1 MTVIRRMVPN
11 RLAALVRKPG
21 GKPIAQAIADA
32 ETNLD
37 EIRDACIEALD
48 LILEQMSEVAPK
60 LRDGDDH
67 EALHEL
73 YRLSNEVVGIAGVF
87 NLGDVG
93 RAAYSLCDLLDRF
106 DTKGEVS
113 APALLV
119 HMDSLRLLRLGLPD
133 GEVDRIL
140 DGLQAVTAKH

>member
-32 ETNLD
+32 EINLE

-48 LILEQMSEVAPK
+48 LILEQMSDVAPK
-60 LRDGDDH
+60 LRTGEDH
-67 EALHEL
+67 EALQEL

-106 DTKGEVS
+106 DTKGEIS